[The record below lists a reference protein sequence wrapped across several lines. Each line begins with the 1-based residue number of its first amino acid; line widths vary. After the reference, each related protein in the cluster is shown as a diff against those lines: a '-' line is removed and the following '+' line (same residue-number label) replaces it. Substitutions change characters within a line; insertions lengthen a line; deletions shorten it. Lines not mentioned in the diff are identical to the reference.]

1 MARIPE
7 FGSIQH
13 VINIGFSFPV
23 VANTLPSLRV
33 ASNLR
38 LCITNRQ
45 TRTMIWHPGSVMMND
60 YTCKI
65 AKPDNFFIESESAD
79 ASGDTLINVISPLAV
94 GYPSRS
100 GVGGDYRV
108 LDLVGRSSDP
118 ECPNGSYR
126 IRSEFECGDS
136 LVRTVEKLLDLSA
149 IPMVQG
155 TAVSDPGQSSR
166 HPTNGVPK
174 AEGAGPR
181 DLVAVYRTEILSRL
195 LEPICPAAWGGHPVL
210 WPLWADEMVHRTYAT
225 IQLTSLLLSQ
235 WRREPHAPV
244 RCELD
249 YGVASNLAAAIR
261 QLTILSDGGRMPC
274 SALLRGITRNFVE
287 LFGPVA
293 GDITIA
299 TRIEP
304 LQLVAFKRRA
314 LGLLVIELLSNALL
328 RAFRERD
335 AGHIEVQLAQV
346 SRSRAR
352 LIVKN
357 NGRGQT
363 VPIPQR
369 SQQIGADLANLLEAQ
384 IVYGM
389 PGFVGTVAQI
399 ELPV

>member
-33 ASNLR
+33 ASSLR

-195 LEPICPAAWGGHPVL
+195 LEPICPAASRSMGRASGSML
-210 WPLWADEMVHRTYAT
+210 LWADE
-225 IQLTSLLLSQ
+225 IQ
-235 WRREPHAPV
+235 
-244 RCELD
+244 
-249 YGVASNLAAAIR
+249 
-261 QLTILSDGGRMPC
+261 
-274 SALLRGITRNFVE
+274 
-287 LFGPVA
+287 
-293 GDITIA
+293 
-299 TRIEP
+299 
-304 LQLVAFKRRA
+304 
-314 LGLLVIELLSNALL
+314 
-328 RAFRERD
+328 
-335 AGHIEVQLAQV
+335 
-346 SRSRAR
+346 
-352 LIVKN
+352 
-357 NGRGQT
+357 
-363 VPIPQR
+363 PQP
-369 SQQIGADLANLLEAQ
+369 A
-384 IVYGM
+384 
-389 PGFVGTVAQI
+389 
-399 ELPV
+399 